1 MDLGC
6 KPTHVLKESMKR
18 IGLIRVI
25 SGLPAEEREA
35 HARLLTDVYPS
46 LRGITDEIEGFPQ
59 GIHNQELARQA
70 IPAIL
75 KVAETLAPQVN
86 ALAVSCADDPGVAE
100 LRQRFPLPVVGAG
113 SCLASACLALGEK
126 VGVLTITE
134 NLPTPLRIA
143 LDETSLVWQ
152 HVPEVRSTTDLA
164 VAQEAILQTATK
176 LVEQGCT
183 ALALACTGF
192 STVGTAALLRQQLN
206 ILVLDPVLAMG
217 AILSASL

>member
-1 MDLGC
+1 
-6 KPTHVLKESMKR
+6 MKT

-25 SGLPAEEREA
+25 SGLGPEKREA

-46 LRGITDEIEGFPQ
+46 LRVITDEIGGFPQ

-70 IPAIL
+70 TPAIL
-75 KVAETLAPQVN
+75 KVAKTLFPQVD

-100 LRQRFPLPVVGAG
+100 LRRRYSGPVVGAG

-134 NLPTPLRIA
+134 NLPTPLRTA